1 MMMNRASRLRSVIW
15 SKPRSIF
22 ARFSR
27 FGFFVVIQFSTLC
40 ISENWHEDRMID
52 VFTSFSQEVICVSR
66 KDETNSIFSIA
77 SVILF
82 NSVLCMLL
90 PAFSALTLLVGR
102 QEGHSV
108 CKKLSSG
115 VLAWL
120 SVWSEVQTCIWPS

>member
-1 MMMNRASRLRSVIW
+1 VSFGASHGQSLHDF
-15 SKPRSIF
+15 PGL
-22 ARFSR
+22 A
-27 FGFFVVIQFSTLC
+27 FFVVIQFSTLC

-66 KDETNSIFSIA
+66 KDETNSIFSVA

-102 QEGHSV
+102 QDGHPA
-108 CKKLSSG
+108 CKN
-115 VLAWL
+115 
-120 SVWSEVQTCIWPS
+120 